1 MTHSMNPLHS
11 LRHTSASLLIMN
23 GVPVNVV
30 SKRLGHNNSSTTTS
44 IYTHVLRS
52 ADELAAEALDNV
64 ILSKVKHAWYIKAD
78 EIRFRL
84 PFYFQMRNKYQINT
98 TLRFST
104 EVGSERKINS
114 SAFDKYHKYQIR
126 KPFVK

>member
-64 ILSKVKHAWYIKAD
+64 ILSKVKHA
-78 EIRFRL
+78 
-84 PFYFQMRNKYQINT
+84 
-98 TLRFST
+98 
-104 EVGSERKINS
+104 
-114 SAFDKYHKYQIR
+114 
-126 KPFVK
+126 